1 MATAGGSRRAPV
13 PGPRLG
19 LPLAAHLPA
28 SLGGEAA
35 KDSLGGEKTSGNNDW
50 FQSSRVPSFAQ
61 MLKKNL
67 PVQSSAQTVTLP
79 TGYSSESC
87 SLSNMA
93 SKVTQVTGNFPE
105 PLLSKGLQSIS
116 NPVLPPKKI
125 PKEFIMKYKRGEI
138 NPVSALHQF
147 AQMQRVQLDLKE
159 TVTTGKSEVVSNRP
173 STSVFLQVNGY
184 FVMHMVAMLGIC
196 PGHEKDSVTMVPKE
210 TMCSDLAPET
220 GGFDRKERFQV
231 GAVCADLSEHLFLPL
246 LTLKKVSY
254 RVVLVGN
261 YRSISSQNQKEASNL
276 FMLWTISNVMGPY
289 FAFCAVVDGVQY
301 KTGLGQ
307 NKKES
312 RSNAAKLALDEL
324 LQLDEPEPRVIE
336 PAGPPP
342 IPAEP
347 VATHEAA
354 YVSKVQYEGRQVQ
367 YAKISQ
373 LVKETF
379 SQLISAHSQYLKC
392 SSSLAAFV
400 IERAGHHEVVAIGT
414 GEYNYSQCIKPNGRV
429 LHDTHAVVTARR
441 SLLRY
446 FYRQLLLFYSKN
458 PAMMEKSI
466 FCTEPASNLLTLKQN
481 INIYLYMNQLPKGS
495 AQIKS
500 QLRLNP
506 HSISAFEANEELS
519 LHVAVEGKIY
529 LTVYCSADG
538 INRVNSMS
546 SSDKLTRWEVL
557 GVQGALLSHFIQPVY
572 ISSIL
577 VGDGNCSDTRGLEIA
592 INQRV
597 DDALTSKL
605 PMFYLVNRPHISL
618 VPTAYPLQ
626 INLDHKSLSLN
637 WAQGDNSLE
646 IVDGLSGKITES
658 CQHKSLTMVIACFIP
673 SDFSSP
679 FKSGL
684 SMASRLC
691 KAAMLSRFNL
701 LAKEAKTDDLLEAR
715 TYHAAKCMSG
725 PYQEAKALLKSYLQQ
740 HGYGSWIVKS
750 PCIEQFSM

>member
-1 MATAGGSRRAPV
+1 MS
-13 PGPRLG
+13 
-19 LPLAAHLPA
+19 
-28 SLGGEAA
+28 S
-35 KDSLGGEKTSGNNDW
+35 NNGW
-50 FQSSRVPSFAQ
+50 FQKSSQVPSFAQ

-67 PVQSSAQTVTLP
+67 PVQPPVQPVTTPAAQ
-79 TGYSSESC
+79 SSESD
-87 SLSNMA
+87 SLSRMA
-93 SKVTQVTGNFPE
+93 SKVTPVTGNFPE
-105 PLLSKGLQSIS
+105 PLLSKGLSSIS

-159 TVTTGKSEVVSNRP
+159 TVTTGN
-173 STSVFLQVNGY
+173 
-184 FVMHMVAMLGIC
+184 
-196 PGHEKDSVTMVPKE
+196 
-210 TMCSDLAPET
+210 
-220 GGFDRKERFQV
+220 
-231 GAVCADLSEHLFLPL
+231 
-246 LTLKKVSY
+246 
-254 RVVLVGN
+254 VL
-261 YRSISSQNQKEASNL
+261 
-276 FMLWTISNVMGPY
+276 GPY
-289 FAFCAVVDGVQY
+289 FAFCAVVDGIQY

-324 LQLDEPEPRVIE
+324 LQLDEPEPRNFE
-336 PAGPPP
+336 TSGPPP

-347 VATHEAA
+347 AASPEPA
-354 YVSKVQYEGRQVQ
+354 YVSKVHYERRHMQ
-367 YAKISQ
+367 YAKISHI
-373 LVKETF
+373 VKETF
-379 SQLISAHSQYLKC
+379 NQLISSHSEYVKC
-392 SSSLAAFV
+392 SNSLAAFV
-400 IERAGHHEVVAIGT
+400 IERAGRYEVVALGT
-414 GEYNYSQCIKPNGRV
+414 GEYNYSQCIKPDGRV

-466 FCTEPASNLLTLKQN
+466 FCTEPASNLLTVKQN
-481 INIYLYMNQLPKGS
+481 INVYLYMNQLPKGS

-529 LTVYCSADG
+529 LTVYCPADVA
-538 INRVNSMS
+538 NRVSSMS
-546 SSDKLTRWEVL
+546 SSDKLMKWEVL

-572 ISSIL
+572 ISGIV

-592 INQRV
+592 IKQRV

-618 VPTAYPLQ
+618 VPSAFLLQ
-626 INLDHKSLSLN
+626 TDVDYRSLSLN
-637 WAQGDNSLE
+637 WAQGDISLE
-646 IVDGLSGKITES
+646 IVDGQSGKITES
-658 CQHKSLTMVIACFIP
+658 
-673 SDFSSP
+673 SP
-679 FKSGL
+679 FKSGV

-701 LAKEAKTDDLLEAR
+701 LAGEAKKEDVLEAS
-715 TYHAAKCMSG
+715 TYHAAKCLSG
-725 PYQEAKALLKSYLQQ
+725 SYQEAKTLLKSYLQQ

>member
-1 MATAGGSRRAPV
+1 MST
-13 PGPRLG
+13 
-19 LPLAAHLPA
+19 
-28 SLGGEAA
+28 
-35 KDSLGGEKTSGNNDW
+35 KNDW

-67 PVQSSAQTVTLP
+67 PVQPSAQKVTTP
-79 TGYSSESC
+79 TGYASESY
-87 SLSNMA
+87 SLSSMA

-105 PLLSKGLQSIS
+105 PLLSKGLSPIS

-159 TVTTGKSEVVSNRP
+159 TVTTG
-173 STSVFLQVNGY
+173 
-184 FVMHMVAMLGIC
+184 
-196 PGHEKDSVTMVPKE
+196 
-210 TMCSDLAPET
+210 
-220 GGFDRKERFQV
+220 
-231 GAVCADLSEHLFLPL
+231 
-246 LTLKKVSY
+246 
-254 RVVLVGN
+254 
-261 YRSISSQNQKEASNL
+261 
-276 FMLWTISNVMGPY
+276 NVMGPY
-289 FAFCAVVDGVQY
+289 FAFCAVVDGIQY

-324 LQLDEPEPRVIE
+324 LQLDEPEPRVLE
-336 PAGPPP
+336 ASGPPP

-347 VATHEAA
+347 VATPEPS
-354 YVSKVQYEGRQVQ
+354 YVSKVHYEGRYVQ
-367 YAKISQ
+367 YAKFSKI
-373 LVKETF
+373 VKETF
-379 SQLISAHSQYLKC
+379 NQLISNSEYLKC
-392 SSSLAAFV
+392 SNSLAAFI

-441 SLLRY
+441 SLL
-446 FYRQLLLFYSKN
+446 SKN

-529 LTVYCSADG
+529 LTVYCPADVV
-538 INRVNSMS
+538 NRVSSMS

-592 INQRV
+592 IKQRV

-618 VPTAYPLQ
+618 VPSAYPLQ
-626 INLDHKSLSLN
+626 MNLDYKFLSLN
-637 WAQGDNSLE
+637 WAQGDISLE

-658 CQHKSLTMVIACFIP
+658 
-673 SDFSSP
+673 SP
-679 FKSGL
+679 FKSGV

-701 LAKEAKTDDLLEAR
+701 LAKEAKKEDLLEAT
-715 TYHAAKCMSG
+715 TYHEAKRMSAS
-725 PYQEAKALLKSYLQQ
+725 YQEAKTLLKSYLQQ

>member
-1 MATAGGSRRAPV
+1 M
-13 PGPRLG
+13 L
-19 LPLAAHLPA
+19 
-28 SLGGEAA
+28 
-35 KDSLGGEKTSGNNDW
+35 KKMSGNNDW

-67 PVQSSAQTVTLP
+67 PVQPSSTTVNP
-79 TGYSSESC
+79 PPGYSSSENYSV
-87 SLSNMA
+87 SNLA

-105 PLLSKGLQSIS
+105 PLLSKVVLPSP
-116 NPVLPPKKI
+116 NTVLPPKKI

-159 TVTTGKSEVVSNRP
+159 TVTTG
-173 STSVFLQVNGY
+173 
-184 FVMHMVAMLGIC
+184 
-196 PGHEKDSVTMVPKE
+196 
-210 TMCSDLAPET
+210 
-220 GGFDRKERFQV
+220 
-231 GAVCADLSEHLFLPL
+231 
-246 LTLKKVSY
+246 
-254 RVVLVGN
+254 
-261 YRSISSQNQKEASNL
+261 
-276 FMLWTISNVMGPY
+276 NVMGPY
-289 FAFCAVVDGVQY
+289 FAFCAVVDGIQY

-324 LQLDEPEPRVIE
+324 LQLDDPEPRNVE
-336 PAGPPP
+336 TSGPPL

-347 VATHEAA
+347 IISAESN
-354 YVSKVQYEGRQVQ
+354 YVSKVHYEGRHIQH
-367 YAKISQ
+367 AKISEAI
-373 LVKETF
+373 KDTF
-379 SQLISAHSQYLKC
+379 NRLTAKHSEYWNC

-400 IERAGHHEVVAIGT
+400 IERAGQHEVVAVGT
-414 GEYNYSQCIKPNGRV
+414 GEYNYSQCIKPDGRV

-481 INIYLYMNQLPKGS
+481 INIYLYLNQLPKGS

-506 HSISAFEANEELS
+506 RSLSAFEANEELS

-529 LTVYCSADG
+529 LTVYCPAEVV
-538 INRVNSMS
+538 NRVSSMS

-557 GVQGALLSHFIQPVY
+557 GVQGALLSHFIQPIY

-577 VGDGNCSDTRGLEIA
+577 VGDGSCSDTRGLEIA
-592 INQRV
+592 IKQRV

-605 PMFYLVNRPHISL
+605 PMFYLVNRPNISL
-618 VPTAYPLQ
+618 VPSVYPL
-626 INLDHKSLSLN
+626 LTDLEYKSLSLN
-637 WAQGDNSLE
+637 WAQGDISLE
-646 IVDGLSGKITES
+646 IVDGINGKITE
-658 CQHKSLTMVIACFIP
+658 
-673 SDFSSP
+673 SSP
-679 FKSGL
+679 FKSGI

-701 LAKEAKTDDLLEAR
+701 LAKEAKREDLLEAS

-725 PYQEAKALLKSYLQQ
+725 SYQEAKTLLKSYLQQ
-740 HGYGSWIVKS
+740 HGYGSWIMKS
-750 PCIEQFSM
+750 SCIEQFSM

>member
-1 MATAGGSRRAPV
+1 M
-13 PGPRLG
+13 
-19 LPLAAHLPA
+19 
-28 SLGGEAA
+28 
-35 KDSLGGEKTSGNNDW
+35 SGNNDW
-50 FQSSRVPSFAQ
+50 SQSSRVPSFAQ

-67 PVQSSAQTVTLP
+67 PVQPSAQTVTVP
-79 TGYSSESC
+79 TGHPSESY

-105 PLLSKGLQSIS
+105 PLLSKGLTPISI
-116 NPVLPPKKI
+116 PVLPPKKI

-147 AQMQRVQLDLKE
+147 AQMQRVHLDLKE
-159 TVTTGKSEVVSNRP
+159 TVTTG
-173 STSVFLQVNGY
+173 
-184 FVMHMVAMLGIC
+184 
-196 PGHEKDSVTMVPKE
+196 
-210 TMCSDLAPET
+210 
-220 GGFDRKERFQV
+220 
-231 GAVCADLSEHLFLPL
+231 
-246 LTLKKVSY
+246 
-254 RVVLVGN
+254 
-261 YRSISSQNQKEASNL
+261 
-276 FMLWTISNVMGPY
+276 NVMGPY
-289 FAFCAVVDGVQY
+289 FAFCAVVDGIQY

-324 LQLDEPEPRVIE
+324 LQLDESEPTILE
-336 PAGPPP
+336 TSGPPP
-342 IPAEP
+342 IPVEP
-347 VATHEAA
+347 AFSPEPA
-354 YVSKVQYEGRQVQ
+354 YVSKIHYEGRQIQ
-367 YAKISQ
+367 YAQISQ
-373 LVKETF
+373 IVKETF
-379 SQLISAHSQYLKC
+379 NQLTSNHSEYMKF
-392 SSSLAAFV
+392 SNSLAAFIV
-400 IERAGHHEVVAIGT
+400 DRAGQHEVVAVGT
-414 GEYNYSQCIKPNGRV
+414 GEYNYSQCIETNGRV

-466 FCTEPASNLLTLKQN
+466 FCIEPASNLLTLKQDV
-481 INIYLYMNQLPKGS
+481 NIYLYMSQLPKGS

-506 HSISAFEANEELS
+506 HSVSAYEANEELS

-529 LTVYCSADG
+529 LTVYCPADI
-538 INRVNSMS
+538 INRVSSMS

-577 VGDGNCSDTRGLEIA
+577 IGDGNCSDARGLEIA
-592 INQRV
+592 IKQRV

-618 VPTAYPLQ
+618 VPSPYPLQ
-626 INLDHKSLSLN
+626 TNLEYKSLSLN
-637 WAQGDNSLE
+637 WAQGDVSLE

-658 CQHKSLTMVIACFIP
+658 
-673 SDFSSP
+673 SP
-679 FKSGL
+679 FKSGV

-701 LAKEAKTDDLLEAR
+701 LAKEAKKEDLLDAS

-725 PYQEAKALLKSYLQQ
+725 SYQEAKTLLKSYLQQ

>member
-1 MATAGGSRRAPV
+1 IESCRRDHGQENGVHRDEAWNPCSIRPDPDKATHGARGAQGRGGDRGWLLIGRRVPRGRRPHASGDGDRGRQPTS
-13 PGPRLG
+13 PGPGPSAR
-19 LPLAAHLPA
+19 PA
-28 SLGGEAA
+28 SGRSPTCEPGRGGREGQPRGCAGREAA
-35 KDSLGGEKTSGNNDW
+35 DAKKELASSIVSSDSH
-50 FQSSRVPSFAQ
+50 
-61 MLKKNL
+61 
-67 PVQSSAQTVTLP
+67 SAH
-79 TGYSSESC
+79 
-87 SLSNMA
+87 
-93 SKVTQVTGNFPE
+93 
-105 PLLSKGLQSIS
+105 
-116 NPVLPPKKI
+116 
-125 PKEFIMKYKRGEI
+125 R
-138 NPVSALHQF
+138 
-147 AQMQRVQLDLKE
+147 
-159 TVTTGKSEVVSNRP
+159 
-173 STSVFLQVNGY
+173 
-184 FVMHMVAMLGIC
+184 
-196 PGHEKDSVTMVPKE
+196 
-210 TMCSDLAPET
+210 
-220 GGFDRKERFQV
+220 
-231 GAVCADLSEHLFLPL
+231 LFLRKLQPIEYGIQGY
-246 LTLKKVSY
+246 T
-254 RVVLVGN
+254 
-261 YRSISSQNQKEASNL
+261 
-276 FMLWTISNVMGPY
+276 SNVMGPY
-289 FAFCAVVDGVQY
+289 FAFCAVVDGIQY

-324 LQLDEPEPRVIE
+324 LQLDEPEPRIIE

-347 VATHEAA
+347 VITPEAA

-379 SQLISAHSQYLKC
+379 SQLISTHSQYLKC
-392 SSSLAAFV
+392 SSSLAAFI
-400 IERAGHHEVVAIGT
+400 IERAGHHEVVAVGT

-441 SLLRY
+441 SLL
-446 FYRQLLLFYSKN
+446 RQLLLFYSKN

-481 INIYLYMNQLPKGS
+481 ISIYLYMNQLPKGS

-538 INRVNSMS
+538 VNRINSMS

-577 VGDGNCSDTRGLEIA
+577 VA
-592 INQRV
+592 
-597 DDALTSKL
+597 
-605 PMFYLVNRPHISL
+605 SL
-618 VPTAYPLQ
+618 
-626 INLDHKSLSLN
+626 
-637 WAQGDNSLE
+637 
-646 IVDGLSGKITES
+646 
-658 CQHKSLTMVIACFIP
+658 
-673 SDFSSP
+673 SP

-715 TYHAAKCMSG
+715 TYHAA
-725 PYQEAKALLKSYLQQ
+725 
-740 HGYGSWIVKS
+740 
-750 PCIEQFSM
+750 

>member
-1 MATAGGSRRAPV
+1 MAS
-13 PGPRLG
+13 
-19 LPLAAHLPA
+19 
-28 SLGGEAA
+28 
-35 KDSLGGEKTSGNNDW
+35 NNW
-50 FQSSRVPSFAQ
+50 FQSSQVPSFAQ

-67 PVQSSAQTVTLP
+67 PVQPATQMVTTP
-79 TGYSSESC
+79 TGCFSESY
-87 SLSNMA
+87 SLSKMA
-93 SKVTQVTGNFPE
+93 SKVTPVTGNFPE
-105 PLLSKGLQSIS
+105 PMLSKSLSSIS

-125 PKEFIMKYKRGEI
+125 PKEFITKYKRGEI

-159 TVTTGKSEVVSNRP
+159 TVTTG
-173 STSVFLQVNGY
+173 
-184 FVMHMVAMLGIC
+184 
-196 PGHEKDSVTMVPKE
+196 
-210 TMCSDLAPET
+210 
-220 GGFDRKERFQV
+220 
-231 GAVCADLSEHLFLPL
+231 
-246 LTLKKVSY
+246 
-254 RVVLVGN
+254 
-261 YRSISSQNQKEASNL
+261 
-276 FMLWTISNVMGPY
+276 NVMGPY
-289 FAFCAVVDGVQY
+289 FAFCAVVDGIQY

-324 LQLDEPEPRVIE
+324 LQLDEPEPQVLE
-336 PAGPPP
+336 
-342 IPAEP
+342 
-347 VATHEAA
+347 T
-354 YVSKVQYEGRQVQ
+354 SEGRYIQ

-373 LVKETF
+373 IVKETF
-379 SQLISAHSQYLKC
+379 NQLIPNHSECLKY
-392 SSSLAAFV
+392 SNSLAAFI
-400 IERAGHHEVVAIGT
+400 IERAGQLEVVAIGT
-414 GEYNYSQCIKPNGRV
+414 GEYNYSQSIKPNGRV

-466 FCTEPASNLLTLKQN
+466 FCTEPTSNLLTLKQN
-481 INIYLYMNQLPKGS
+481 INICLYMNQLPKGS

-506 HSISAFEANEELS
+506 HSISAFEANEELC

-529 LTVYCSADG
+529 LTVYCPKDG
-538 INRVNSMS
+538 VNRISSMS

-592 INQRV
+592 IKQRV

-618 VPTAYPLQ
+618 VPSAYPLQ
-626 INLDHKSLSLN
+626 MNLGYKFLSLN
-637 WAQGDNSLE
+637 WAQGDVSLE
-646 IVDGLSGKITES
+646 IVDGLNGKITE
-658 CQHKSLTMVIACFIP
+658 
-673 SDFSSP
+673 SSP
-679 FKSGL
+679 FKSGM

-701 LAKEAKTDDLLEAR
+701 LAKEAKKELLEAG
-715 TYHAAKCMSG
+715 TYHAAKCMSSS
-725 PYQEAKALLKSYLQQ
+725 YQEAKSKLKSYLQQ

-750 PCIEQFSM
+750 PCIEQFNM